1 MTDDLLNKLF
11 EQVRNEAS
19 ETNVE
24 EVAGWV
30 SVAAG
35 AGAVGFL
42 SLLKLK
48 FLTTKGMM
56 YLVSIFL
63 GVGIGITTLVNLK
76 TENVEQN
83 KLTSSKVKAD
93 KPAEFVESVVL
104 YDSIDENKSQELPDK
119 ASNIDYSTP
128 QKKEQQ
134 NQPISVIPLPP
145 ISLVIPPPDIRP
157 APSMIPPM
165 KKLKNGFEVQDR
177 IVGSFNKLNIC
188 SAFNVEIKQ
197 GSSHS
202 VRVEAESKIIDD
214 ISTKTSGDELVIRLL
229 KNYKTKDLDGLKIYI
244 TVVDLNKI
252 SLSGAVNI
260 KSEGEISTNDLN
272 INTSGACN
280 INLMIKSKNIDV
292 VCSGASDLT
301 LSGTADY
308 LNFQTSGATKAN
320 CYDLEAN
327 IVKIGS
333 SGASD
338 LKCKVI
344 DKLKVKASGASKI
357 NYKGSP
363 EEIDINT
370 SGAASIKRQ

>member
-93 KPAEFVESVVL
+93 KPAEFVESFVL
-104 YDSIDENKSQELPDK
+104 DSTSEKKSQELPDK

-145 ISLVIPPPDIRP
+145 VSLVIPPPDIRP
-157 APSMIPPM
+157 APSVISPV
-165 KKLKNGFEVQDR
+165 KKLKNGIEVQDR
-177 IVGSFNKLNIC
+177 IVGSFNKLNIS
-188 SAFNVEIKQ
+188 SAFNVEINQ

-202 VRVEAESKIIDD
+202 VRVEADSKIIDD

-229 KNYKTKDLDGLKIYI
+229 KNYKSKDLDGLKIYI

-280 INLMIKSKNIDV
+280 VNLMIKTTNIDV

-320 CYDLEAN
+320 CYNLEAN

>member
-11 EQVRNEAS
+11 EQIRNEAS

-48 FLTTKGMM
+48 LLTTKGMI
-56 YLVSIFL
+56 YLGSIFL
-63 GVGIGITTLVNLK
+63 GAGIGITTWVNLN
-76 TENVEQN
+76 TENVERN
-83 KLTSSKVKAD
+83 KLTPSKIIAD
-93 KPAEFVESVVL
+93 KPAELVENVVL
-104 YDSIDENKSQELPDK
+104 YDSTSKKKSEELPDK
-119 ASNIDYSTP
+119 TSNIDCSIP
-128 QKKEQQ
+128 QKNEQQ
-134 NQPISVIPLPP
+134 NQPISVIPLQP
-145 ISLVIPPPDIRP
+145 ISLVIPLPDIRP
-157 APSMIPPM
+157 APSVIPPV
-165 KKLKNGFEVQDR
+165 KKIKNGIEVQDR
-177 IVGSFNKLNIC
+177 IVGSFNKLNIS

-197 GSSHS
+197 GNSHS
-202 VRVEAESKIIDD
+202 VRVEAGDKIIDD
-214 ISTKTSGDELVIRLL
+214 ISTKTSGSELVIRLL
-229 KNYKTKDLDGLKIYI
+229 KNYKTKDLEGLKIYI

-260 KSEGEISTNDLN
+260 KSEGEISTSDLK

-292 VCSGASDLT
+292 ECSGASDLT
-301 LSGTADY
+301 LIGTADY
-308 LNFQTSGATKAN
+308 LDLQTSGATKAN
-320 CYDLEAN
+320 CYNLEAN

-344 DKLKVKASGASKI
+344 NKLKVNASGASKI

-370 SGAASIKRQ
+370 SGSASIKRQ